1 MHEPLVSGADKCVSV
16 QRFLPPE
23 FVRQVRE
30 RTNIVDLIG
39 ERVELRPSGA
49 GFIGLCPFHAERTPS
64 FSVSL
69 ERGRYHCF
77 GCQKSGDCFDF
88 LMETRGLAFSEAV
101 MELGQRIGIEPPENP
116 LSPHERRRRTAE
128 EEMREAVGAAAR
140 FYQECLAGPVGA
152 GARSYLAAR
161 GVPPASAETFGLGYA
176 PADWESLHRALRASF
191 ADPVLERAGLVVRR
205 KSGQGYCDLF
215 RNRIIFPISDG
226 RGDRP
231 VAFGGR
237 SLDPGERVKYLNSPD
252 TPIWSKR
259 RTLYPLHRARVDAAR
274 SGRFVV
280 VEGYMDAITCHQH
293 GFTNVVASLGT
304 ALSVDQAGL
313 LARNAKSVIL
323 AYDADAA
330 GQKATL
336 RGIALLQEAGLA
348 VSVAQLPEGKDPDE
362 AIRLRGEQAFAQAL
376 EAAQPLV
383 EFLVASAVADR
394 KVGRLTLEE
403 RWAVAESILPYLLR
417 LPAGTRDEYTEW
429 VARQLLIHPLRL
441 VERVGV
447 LANKDGRHSNSKA
460 WNDKSIPPA
469 SHPKTQ
475 LVKGAEA
482 AEEIVLAIML
492 RDRTI
497 LMQLATEMSI
507 HDFGVAAHQSLAERL
522 GMLVR
527 FPDAADDATGVS
539 RGLAE
544 AASALAEPDGPERLP
559 GELLLDVLDS
569 GEARALVARLLEL
582 PVPGDPRSAAYDAL
596 RRVHRGALEREV
608 EQLKVEQRRLEQS
621 GQGVNTQAMRDLVQR
636 MTELQAELAL
646 AAVSARGLAGDG

>member
-1 MHEPLVSGADKCVSV
+1 MPGADTCVSA
-16 QRFLPPE
+16 QRFLPSE

-30 RTNIVDLIG
+30 RTNLVELIS

-49 GFIGLCPFHAERTPS
+49 GFVGLCPFHAERTPS
-64 FSVSL
+64 FSVSP

-88 LMETRGLAFSEAV
+88 LMETRGLEFAEAV
-101 MELGQRIGIEPPENP
+101 IELAQRIGLEPPHNP
-116 LSPHERRRRTAE
+116 QSPRERHRRSE
-128 EEMREAVGAAAR
+128 EEELREAIAAASR

-152 GARSYLAAR
+152 EARSYLASR
-161 GVPPASAETFGLGYA
+161 GVLPASTETFGLGYA
-176 PADWESLHRALRASF
+176 PQDWESLRRALRARF
-191 ADPVLERAGLVVRR
+191 ADTVLERAGLVVRR
-205 KSGQGYCDLF
+205 KNGQGYCDLF
-215 RNRIIFPISDG
+215 RNRIMFPIADG
-226 RGDRP
+226 RSDRP

-237 SLDPGERVKYLNSPD
+237 SLDPSERVKYLNSPE

-259 RTLYPLHRARVDAAR
+259 RTLYPLQRARVDAAR
-274 SGRFVV
+274 HGRFVV

-293 GFTNVVASLGT
+293 GFQNAVASLGT
-304 ALSVDQAGL
+304 ALSVEQAGL
-313 LARNAKSVIL
+313 LARNAKSVTL

-348 VSVAQLPEGKDPDE
+348 VTVARLPEGKDPDE
-362 AIRLRGEQAFAQAL
+362 AIRLRGERVFAQAL
-376 EAAQPLV
+376 ETAQPLV
-383 EFLVASAVADR
+383 EFLVEVEVTDR

-403 RWAVAESILPYLLR
+403 RWSIAESILPYLLR

-429 VARQLLIHPLRL
+429 VARQLFIHPLRL
-441 VERVGV
+441 MERVGV
-447 LANKDGRHSNSKA
+447 LANTDGRHRNSKA
-460 WNDKSIPPA
+460 WNDKSMPPT
-469 SHPKTQ
+469 SHPKTHA
-475 LVKGAEA
+475 LKGAEA

-492 RDRTI
+492 RDRAI

-507 HDFGVAAHQSLAERL
+507 HDFGVAAHQSLAEWL
-522 GMLVR
+522 GMLAC
-527 FPDAADDATGVS
+527 FPDAAGHTPGLS

-544 AASALAEPDGPERLP
+544 AAAALAEPNGAERLP
-559 GELLLDVLDS
+559 GELLLDVLDD

-596 RRVHRGALEREV
+596 RRVHRGALERKV
-608 EQLKVEQRRLEQS
+608 EELKVEQRRLEQS